1 MLYYFYLNDVFIDFL
16 ASEKSYLQHKKSF
29 PLEKGFRFKLK
40 NMSECLF

>member
-1 MLYYFYLNDVFIDFL
+1 MLCYLYLNDVFISFL
-16 ASEKSYLQHKKSF
+16 TNEKAYLQHKKSF